1 MRWEVRTAMAAPRR
15 SPGSLERD
23 VRLILT
29 ANKTAMTPTEVR
41 DALGGALAYTT
52 VMTVLTRLHDK
63 GEVTRHPVGRGYAY
77 AAQDPAELTARRM
90 RRLLDTEDADRAT
103 VLMRFIGTLAPA
115 DEHLLRNLLDSRADE

>member
-1 MRWEVRTAMAAPRR
+1 MVSPRR

-29 ANKTAMTPTEVR
+29 AHRRAMTPTEVR

-90 RRLLDTEDADRAT
+90 QRLLDAEDADRAA
-103 VLMRFIGTLAPA
+103 VLMRFVGTLGPD
-115 DEHLLRNLLDSRADE
+115 DEHLLRTLLATREAQAQ